1 MEWSVIFGQ
10 GMYETQIHIPIYVDI
25 FSIHHVFQISRTPI
39 FWHRNTFIQYFICF
53 KAKLVWSH
61 MKSHNFRAGMFS
73 NIFLKSIASFL
84 KFILWEFWYEIVW
97 LNREEK
103 AGMGWLHIPII
114 RFFLRPVYEFCQ
126 HLQTHRNGKTQRALE
141 HLAKMDTLEHVMA
154 NCNSSP
160 KKLTWW
166 LSFLVITK

>member
-25 FSIHHVFQISRTPI
+25 FSIQHVFQISRTPI

-73 NIFLKSIASFL
+73 NIFLKSIASFF

-114 RFFLRPVYEFCQ
+114 RFFCGQSTSFANIFKHTEMERHSELWSIWQRWTPWSMSWPTV
-126 HLQTHRNGKTQRALE
+126 THPPRN
-141 HLAKMDTLEHVMA
+141 
-154 NCNSSP
+154 
-160 KKLTWW
+160 
-166 LSFLVITK
+166 